1 MFLNWFKRRLPILEF
16 RLEVIFRYAVLLHN
30 EAIFNSS
37 GPSSSGHCGTRFAF
51 EQIIQRDLFAL
62 FPFYILFITLL
73 IDIITWS
80 LLIILLEEA
89 CFSFEFVHWMWFD
102 VAQRVLQS
110 TQQLELLLELK
121 SGLIQ
126 SKSWRWAERSHG
138 DVWDSNI
145 LKEYRT
151 AAVGRFAKVQS
162 LLALALF
169 HERLRSGSTT
179 WKPLWPLI
187 KWFLFELII
196 LWWTAASYLLGPL
209 STAEFCILKYPV
221 YLGSWL

>member
-1 MFLNWFKRRLPILEF
+1 
-16 RLEVIFRYAVLLHN
+16 
-30 EAIFNSS
+30 
-37 GPSSSGHCGTRFAF
+37 
-51 EQIIQRDLFAL
+51 
-62 FPFYILFITLL
+62 
-73 IDIITWS
+73 
-80 LLIILLEEA
+80 
-89 CFSFEFVHWMWFD
+89 MWFD

-179 WKPLWPLI
+179 
-187 KWFLFELII
+187 
-196 LWWTAASYLLGPL
+196 
-209 STAEFCILKYPV
+209 
-221 YLGSWL
+221 